1 MTAHS
6 RKPMTT
12 AAGYLSAPPGEV
24 ADLVLGVPAEAGEAD
39 NLILRTHG
47 TESVTGGPDHFKV
60 TYPGGRLTV
69 DVDRE
74 RGTIA
79 AQGGWWYR
87 GEYTVSGAEGGGTI
101 LTLRVYNVAKP
112 LSRWAV
118 PLANRFFR
126 GFEEQTR
133 ESLRG
138 TVGDL
143 GGRLGCESRLIEDH

>member
-1 MTAHS
+1 MTAHG

-24 ADLVLGVPAEAGEAD
+24 ADLILGVPAEPGEAD

-47 TESVTGGPDHFKV
+47 AEAVTGGPEHFEV

-87 GEYTVSGAEGGGTI
+87 GEYTVSAAEDGGTI
-101 LTLRVYNVAKP
+101 LTLRVYNVAKAG
-112 LSRWAV
+112 SRWAV
-118 PLANRFFR
+118 PLANNFFR
-126 GFEEQTR
+126 GFDTRTR
-133 ESLRG
+133 EGLRG
-138 TVGDL
+138 IVGDVAE
-143 GGRLGCESRLIEDH
+143 RLGCESRLLGDH